1 MKRFLIS
8 ALCLSLWASGT
19 SWAASDRNR
28 QRLDE
33 LFIWKLSE
41 SLNLKPEEEAGL
53 KRVMKEVKEVR
64 AKRALELEET
74 MKAMQSEKEA
84 QKRRDLM
91 TQYRAQLI
99 RLNATQT
106 EELDQLEQILGP
118 DRMPDY
124 VLAREKLLERI
135 KGALADS
142 SRDKGIKSKVQNPKI
157 IEQK

>member
-1 MKRFLIS
+1 MKRVLIS
-8 ALCLSLWASGT
+8 ALCLSLLSSGT

-53 KRVMKEVKEVR
+53 KRVMKDLKEVR
-64 AKRALELEET
+64 AKRASELEET
-74 MKAMQSEKEA
+74 LKAMQTEKDV
-84 QKRRDLM
+84 QKRRELM
-91 TQYRAQLI
+91 SQYRAQLVK
-99 RLNATQT
+99 LNASQT
-106 EELDQLEQILGP
+106 EELDQLEQILGSE
-118 DRMPDY
+118 RMPDY
-124 VLAREKLLERI
+124 VLARERLLERI